1 MSIPV
6 QIEIYKP
13 HEGDNVQ
20 AVEWNY
26 AELKQWLED
35 GLALYKGRVYD
46 DSQIAEAKKDAAELR
61 KLAAAID
68 GKRKDM
74 KKKFLAPYE
83 EFEAQA
89 KELTGLIQTQVDEI
103 AAQIKA
109 HDEGV
114 KSAKLEQIKAHYA
127 EIFGDLAPLV
137 PFKRIQNPKWLN
149 VTCRMAQIEA
159 ELTVRAA
166 AIRADLKVIDD
177 LGLDA
182 ELVGQVKHVYLET
195 LELSRALAAK
205 THIEIERAK
214 LAEYER
220 ARAEAVRNITPE
232 ERAPVCSAAAQTK
245 DSAPAEGASPTRYT
259 VRFWARGTEA
269 QIRGL
274 KEYIKSHDIEYGPV

>member
-1 MSIPV
+1 M

-26 AELKQWLED
+26 AELKQWLTD
-35 GLALYKGRVYD
+35 GLALYKGRVYAD
-46 DSQIAEAKKDAAELR
+46 GQIAEAKKDAAELR

-83 EFEAQA
+83 AFEAQA
-89 KELTGLIQTQVDEI
+89 KELTGLIQSQVDEI

-109 HDEGV
+109 HDEEA
-114 KSAKLEQIKAHYA
+114 KAAKLDQIKAKYT
-127 EIFGDLAPLV
+127 EIFGDLSPLV
-137 PFKRIQNPKWLN
+137 PLGSVQNPRWLN
-149 VTCRMAQIEA
+149 VTYRMAQIEA

-182 ELVGQVKHVYLET
+182 ELTGQVKHVYLET

-220 ARAEAVRNITPE
+220 ARAEAARNTTPE
-232 ERAPVCSAAAQTK
+232 ERVPAYNAAAQTR
-245 DSAPAEGASPTRYT
+245 SAAQAEGASQARYT